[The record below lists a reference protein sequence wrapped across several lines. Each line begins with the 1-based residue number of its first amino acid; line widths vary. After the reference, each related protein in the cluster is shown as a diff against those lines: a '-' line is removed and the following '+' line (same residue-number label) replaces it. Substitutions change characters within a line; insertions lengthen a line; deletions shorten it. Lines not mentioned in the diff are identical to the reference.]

1 MLEQDLTALDA
12 RETRRLEQL
21 ETDIWRRER
30 IIASAKRFLA
40 SGQAVI
46 LCIAI
51 LVSAAVGI
59 MIATRAAPP
68 TLSHEESLAPSHLL
82 LGTKP

>member
-30 IIASAKRFLA
+30 IVTSVRRFLA
-40 SGQAVI
+40 SGQALI

-51 LVSAAVGI
+51 LISAAVGI
-59 MIATRAAPP
+59 VIATRTAPP

-82 LGTKP
+82 LGVKP

>member
-12 RETRRLEQL
+12 REASRLEQL

-40 SGQAVI
+40 SGQALI
-46 LCIAI
+46 LCFAI

-59 MIATRAAPP
+59 VIATRVVPP

-82 LGTKP
+82 LGGKP

>member
-12 RETRRLEQL
+12 REINRLEQL

-30 IIASAKRFLA
+30 IIATVKRFLA

-46 LCIAI
+46 LGIAI
-51 LVSAAVGI
+51 LISAAVGI
-59 MIATRAAPP
+59 VVATQATPP
-68 TLSHEESLAPSHLL
+68 ALTVEESLAPSHLL

>member
-12 RETRRLEQL
+12 RETRRLEHL

-30 IIASAKRFLA
+30 IISTVKRFLA
-40 SGQAVI
+40 SGQALI
-46 LCIAI
+46 LGIAI
-51 LVSAAVGI
+51 ILSAAVGI
-59 MIATRAAPP
+59 IVATHTATPDL
-68 TLSHEESLAPSHLL
+68 TLEQSLAPSHLL